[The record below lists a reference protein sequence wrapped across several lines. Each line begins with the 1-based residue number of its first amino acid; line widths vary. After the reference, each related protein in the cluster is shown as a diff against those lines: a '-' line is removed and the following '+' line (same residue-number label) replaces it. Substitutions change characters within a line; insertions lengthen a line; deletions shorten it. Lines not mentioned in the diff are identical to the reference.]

1 MRVRLTPRRSAT
13 IPLPTR
19 PTMEDRPE
27 TPRIE
32 AAAMLP
38 TPRSMAWETRWK
50 IGPECAA
57 QHAKCVSAMAQ
68 MGHDARICPTGD
80 ETLARPLAQPG
91 AGAAVG
97 DGLRKSAQGITI
109 SQARSP
115 RTTKA
120 LRQSSSLMSQR
131 ESGDSAMMPSPLPA
145 DTMAAAMPRRSSNHR
160 IARTVRG
167 T

>member
-1 MRVRLTPRRSAT
+1 MSVRLTPKRSAT

-38 TPRSMAWETRWK
+38 TPWSVAWETRWK

-68 MGHDARICPTGD
+68 MGHDTRICPNGTVTIAG
-80 ETLARPLAQPG
+80 PLAQPE
-91 AGAAVG
+91 AAAV
-97 DGLRKSAQGITI
+97 
-109 SQARSP
+109 AR
-115 RTTKA
+115 A
-120 LRQSSSLMSQR
+120 
-131 ESGDSAMMPSPLPA
+131 
-145 DTMAAAMPRRSSNHR
+145 
-160 IARTVRG
+160 
-167 T
+167 